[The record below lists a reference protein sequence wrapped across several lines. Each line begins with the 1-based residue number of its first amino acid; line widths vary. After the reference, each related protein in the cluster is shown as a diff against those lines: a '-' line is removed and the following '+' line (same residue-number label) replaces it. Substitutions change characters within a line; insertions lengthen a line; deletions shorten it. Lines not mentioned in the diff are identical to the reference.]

1 MLTEL
6 VHEDQLASIL
16 KKAYPSAALHPFIQ
30 YYRETTVDSENET
43 IRFLPNVGFTI
54 RFNLGSKFSLKN
66 EKESFEFDDH
76 ILIPNN
82 HTWIAD
88 GQFFAIK
95 FRFGLLPYLNGRS
108 HEGLVETPVPVGDL
122 LSDDYIKA
130 MEQSTSFEER
140 VALTENYFL
149 PLYEKNTKLIDKY
162 RVIENMVNYFIQNN
176 FSSFRIEEGTKNSFV
191 SSKSLQR
198 YFLKN
203 FGLTP
208 KTVYCILRV
217 RKALE
222 AYFSHSVD
230 FRIYDFDYYD
240 YSHFYKEIK
249 RVVGVNLPQLKDNEG
264 FRGIA

>member
-6 VHEDQLASIL
+6 VHEDQLAFIL
-16 KKAYPSAALHPFIQ
+16 RKAYPSAALHPFIQ
-30 YYRETTVDSENET
+30 YYRETVLHSQTET

-54 RFNLGSKFSLKN
+54 RFNLGSKFWMRN

-108 HEGLVETPVPVGDL
+108 HEGLVETPVSVRDL
-122 LSDDYIKA
+122 LDEGYIKA
-130 MEQSTSFEER
+130 MERSNSFEER

-162 RVIENMVNYFIQNN
+162 RVIENMVNYFTQNN

-222 AYFSHSVD
+222 AYFDHSVD

-249 RVVGVNLPQLKDNEG
+249 RVVGLNLPQLKDNEG